1 MSTTNNVS
9 NVSAGKPNINGAVY
23 RAPLGTTL
31 PTTATE
37 SLNSAFKGM
46 GYISS
51 DGLTNTNNA
60 TTSSIKA
67 WGGDTVLIAQT
78 DKTDTFQFTLLESL
92 STDVLGAIFGAS
104 NVSGALSTGIS
115 VQVNADQQA
124 EASWVIDMVLKGN
137 VAKRIVIPDAAI
149 SALADVVYK
158 DDSAIGFGVTIS
170 ALPDSSGNTH
180 YEYIK
185 AASTT

>member
-1 MSTTNNVS
+1 MSTTTNVNNVS
-9 NVSAGKPNINGAVY
+9 VGKPNITGAVY

-31 PTTATE
+31 PTSADAT
-37 SLNSAFKGM
+37 LGTVFKGM
-46 GYISS
+46 GYISA

-60 TTSSIKA
+60 STSSIKA
-67 WGGDTVLIAQT
+67 WGGDTVLVAQS

-92 STDVLGAIFGAS
+92 NTDVLSAIFGTD
-104 NVSGALSTGIS
+104 NVSGTLSTGIT
-115 VQVNADQQA
+115 VNVNAEQQD
-124 EASWVIDMVLKGN
+124 EAIWVIDMVLKGN

-158 DDSAIGFGVTIS
+158 DDTAIGFGVTIS
-170 ALPDSSGNTH
+170 ALPDSNGNTH

-185 AASTT
+185 QAAST

>member
-1 MSTTNNVS
+1 MSTTTNVNNISV
-9 NVSAGKPNINGAVY
+9 GKPNINGAVY

-31 PTTATE
+31 PTSADAT
-37 SLNSAFKGM
+37 LGSAFKGM
-46 GYISS
+46 GYISA

-60 TTSSIKA
+60 STSSIKA
-67 WGGDTVLIAQT
+67 WGGDTVLVSQT

-92 STDVLGAIFGAS
+92 NTDVLGAIFGTN
-104 NVSGALSTGIS
+104 NVSGTLESGIT
-115 VQVNADQQA
+115 VDVNVEQQA

-137 VAKRIVIPDAAI
+137 IAKRIVIPDAAI

-158 DDSAIGFGVTIS
+158 DDTAIGFGVTIS
-170 ALPDSSGNTH
+170 ALPDSDGNTH

-185 AASTT
+185 KASTT